1 MIERK
6 FCLRD
11 AVCSPII
18 YFSAVRGA
26 QNYHPS
32 ISPGVIRLP
41 SYLNLGAVEFLRRL
55 VKASK
60 HRCRPLASSLIGLG
74 MALLLAM
81 GSSPE
86 GSARSKHKSNTTAHG
101 TSTKSSAHG
110 RHHSS
115 AASASSTSSSVSSS
129 HSRHGRSTR
138 TAHGS
143 HGRSIA
149 RHGRHHVV
157 AHREPKSRHAY
168 PVNIFIKSP
177 PPFDSSPL
185 DDESARE
192 VAGAFSHGT
201 ADSYPARTLV
211 RAGLVKYHPLHGGIY
226 WRREP
231 VKYIVMHSTETGIP
245 ISAVHVIEGWSSM
258 GMRHPGAQY
267 VVDRDGTIYQAV
279 DPDLATVHVNIFKTL
294 PGINNDNSIGIEM
307 NHTGSQNYPIA
318 QQDAVIKLVGYLKH
332 RYNIDEGN
340 IITHRYAQ
348 QGDHTDPVNFDWD
361 GFLASVNTFHNQ
373 AIAYRTG
380 HLKEEARHWQREPET
395 KINTYL
401 KPHREIGL
409 PTQSEAKTSSGQ
421 DDATTASPPDAS
433 APAPGAGKNAPEQ
446 GSATMPAQSAVPEPS
461 EADSGERPIGTTS
474 GGAEGGAKSSP
485 VQMKVYPLPG
495 QAPLPGGPRTTVPQ
509 AAAPQP
515 AEPQAAAP

>member
-1 MIERK
+1 
-6 FCLRD
+6 
-11 AVCSPII
+11 
-18 YFSAVRGA
+18 
-26 QNYHPS
+26 
-32 ISPGVIRLP
+32 
-41 SYLNLGAVEFLRRL
+41 
-55 VKASK
+55 
-60 HRCRPLASSLIGLG
+60 
-74 MALLLAM
+74 
-81 GSSPE
+81 
-86 GSARSKHKSNTTAHG
+86 
-101 TSTKSSAHG
+101 
-110 RHHSS
+110 
-115 AASASSTSSSVSSS
+115 
-129 HSRHGRSTR
+129 
-138 TAHGS
+138 
-143 HGRSIA
+143 
-149 RHGRHHVV
+149 VV
-157 AHREPKSRHAY
+157 AHHEPKSRHAY

-185 DDESARE
+185 DDDTARE
-192 VAGAFSHGT
+192 VSSAFSHGT

-231 VKYIVMHSTETGIP
+231 IKYIVMHSTETGIP
-245 ISAVHVIEGWSSM
+245 ISATHVIEGWSSM

-318 QQDAVIKLVGYLKH
+318 QRDAVIKLVGYLKH

-361 GFLASVNTFHNQ
+361 EFLATVNTFHNQ

-380 HLKEEARHWQREPET
+380 HIKDEARHWQREPET

-409 PTQSEAKTSSGQ
+409 P
-421 DDATTASPPDAS
+421 ATTDVKTTAGEDS
-433 APAPGAGKNAPEQ
+433 AARPSAETSAATQLPEKKAAE
-446 GSATMPAQSAVPEPS
+446 SAAAEMPSQSAVPEPS
-461 EADSGERPIGTTS
+461 EADTQARATDTNG
-474 GGAEGGAKSSP
+474 GGAPGAANKAP
-485 VQMKVYPLPG
+485 VEMKVYPLPG
-495 QAPLPGGPRTTVPQ
+495 QAPLPGGSQ
-509 AAAPQP
+509 QNAAPK
-515 AEPQAAAP
+515 AEFP